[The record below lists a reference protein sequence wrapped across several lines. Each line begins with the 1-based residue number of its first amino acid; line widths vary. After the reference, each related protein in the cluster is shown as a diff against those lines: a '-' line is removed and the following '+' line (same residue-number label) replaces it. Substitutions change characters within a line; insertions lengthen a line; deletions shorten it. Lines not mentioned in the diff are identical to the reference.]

1 MSQFNFKN
9 EKDFSKVK
17 EEAEKFYHSIKEI
30 RNPYFGENIVFN
42 AKGLRHLKFKSDQ
55 KARSNQEQYTRLKLL
70 RLAPEVLKKSHTIQ
84 GVWETK
90 KFEEQKTNKRW
101 EKTLKEVAFYEFI
114 AILENLR
121 VKVIVKEVR
130 GGIKYFWSIIP
141 FWSVDKISSRRILS
155 SGDPDFD

>member
-1 MSQFNFKN
+1 MSQFNLKN
-9 EKDFSKVK
+9 EEDFLKVK

-55 KARSNQEQYTRLKLL
+55 KARTQEEQYIRLKLL
-70 RLAPEVLKKSHTIQ
+70 KLAPEVLKKSHTIQ
-84 GVWETK
+84 GIWETK
-90 KFEEQKTNKRW
+90 KFEEQKVNKRW
-101 EKTLKEVAFYEFI
+101 EKILKGVIFYEFV

-121 VKVIVKEVR
+121 VKVIVKEIH

-141 FWSVDKISSRRILS
+141 FWNIDKSSSRRILS
-155 SGDPDFD
+155 SGDPDFS